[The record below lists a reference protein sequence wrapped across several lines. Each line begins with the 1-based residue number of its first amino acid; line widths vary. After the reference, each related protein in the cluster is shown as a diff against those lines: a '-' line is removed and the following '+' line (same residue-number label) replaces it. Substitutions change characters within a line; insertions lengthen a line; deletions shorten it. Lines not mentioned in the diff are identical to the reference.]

1 MGEGGWGAPRG
12 PGTGVGGTGRPGDR
26 GPAIAARYSKFLS
39 YFNHFFFTIE
49 GIFAF
54 SGGAVVTM
62 GRTKVGRS

>member
-1 MGEGGWGAPRG
+1 MGERGWGAPRR
-12 PGTGVGGTGRPGDR
+12 PGTGVGGRGRPGDR

-39 YFNHFFFTIE
+39 YFNHFFTIG

-62 GRTKVGRS
+62 GQT